1 MDIFPFIGTADK
13 VWITELTLIHKNIR
27 SERNS
32 HAQVIGQ
39 SDIKHIMTSLIKTIT
54 SVLKASTDII
64 TNILARP
71 IWLAEKLAIMS
82 VWTFKIAV
90 ILYIMAVKDVKIYII
105 VRITGSPI
113 GQAVIL
119 VMMYVDTL
127 LSTVI
132 VFIGNI
138 IMCSVWWSLS
148 LVPEISL
155 DVIKVKMYK
164 LPIEQIFFK

>member
-1 MDIFPFIGTADK
+1 
-13 VWITELTLIHKNIR
+13 
-27 SERNS
+27 
-32 HAQVIGQ
+32 
-39 SDIKHIMTSLIKTIT
+39 
-54 SVLKASTDII
+54 
-64 TNILARP
+64 
-71 IWLAEKLAIMS
+71 
-82 VWTFKIAV
+82 
-90 ILYIMAVKDVKIYII
+90 MAVKDVKIYII

-138 IMCSVWWSLS
+138 TMCSVSWSLS

>member
-1 MDIFPFIGTADK
+1 
-13 VWITELTLIHKNIR
+13 
-27 SERNS
+27 
-32 HAQVIGQ
+32 
-39 SDIKHIMTSLIKTIT
+39 
-54 SVLKASTDII
+54 
-64 TNILARP
+64 
-71 IWLAEKLAIMS
+71 
-82 VWTFKIAV
+82 
-90 ILYIMAVKDVKIYII
+90 MAVKDVKIYII

-138 IMCSVWWSLS
+138 IMCSVSWSLS

>member
-1 MDIFPFIGTADK
+1 
-13 VWITELTLIHKNIR
+13 
-27 SERNS
+27 
-32 HAQVIGQ
+32 
-39 SDIKHIMTSLIKTIT
+39 
-54 SVLKASTDII
+54 
-64 TNILARP
+64 
-71 IWLAEKLAIMS
+71 MS

-90 ILYIMAVKDVKIYII
+90 ILYIMTVKDVKIDII

-127 LSTVI
+127 LSAVI

-138 IMCSVWWSLS
+138 IMCSVSWSLLS
-148 LVPEISL
+148 VPEISL
-155 DVIKVKMYK
+155 DVIKAKMYK

>member
-1 MDIFPFIGTADK
+1 
-13 VWITELTLIHKNIR
+13 
-27 SERNS
+27 
-32 HAQVIGQ
+32 
-39 SDIKHIMTSLIKTIT
+39 
-54 SVLKASTDII
+54 
-64 TNILARP
+64 
-71 IWLAEKLAIMS
+71 MS

-90 ILYIMAVKDVKIYII
+90 ILYIMAVKDVKIDII

-127 LSTVI
+127 LSAGI

-138 IMCSVWWSLS
+138 IVCSVSWPLLS
-148 LVPEISL
+148 VPEISL
-155 DVIKVKMYK
+155 DVIKAKMYK